1 MIYHVEVAL
10 PEDHVLAEQL
20 ATSAGKFIQ
29 AWRSEQR
36 AAGATVREL
45 QDGGDKAAHDFIV
58 AEISKLRPDDLVLSE
73 EDLHAPATAG
83 DRQEAPR
90 VWIVD
95 PVDGTYEF
103 GHSRP
108 DWAVH
113 IALVE
118 NHQPTAAAVA
128 VPDQSLT
135 RSTAQQ
141 LQVPELHA
149 SPRFVS
155 SRSRPPWFTHDLVRH
170 VRGQLLSIGSAGA
183 KAMAIVEGNADAYVH
198 AGGQY
203 EWDSA
208 APVGVA
214 RHAGLHCS
222 RIDGS
227 PLLYNQ
233 EDPYLPDLLICHPD
247 LADPILTWLEKHG

>member
-1 MIYHVEVAL
+1 MLYHVHVAL
-10 PEDHVLAEQL
+10 PEDHELAEEL
-20 ATSAGKFIQ
+20 ATQAGQFVQ
-29 AWRSEQR
+29 AWRTEQK
-36 AAGATVREL
+36 AGGASVREL
-45 QDGGDKAAHDFIV
+45 QDGGDSAAHDFIV
-58 AEISKLRPDDLVLSE
+58 AKISECRPHDLVLSE
-73 EDLHAPATAG
+73 EDLHAPASAG
-83 DRQEAPR
+83 LRHQADR

-95 PVDGTYEF
+95 PVDGTHEF

-118 NHQPTAAAVA
+118 DHQPTAAAVA
-128 VPDQSLT
+128 VPDQGFT

-141 LQVPELHA
+141 LRVPTLSD

-155 SRSRPPWFTHDLVRH
+155 SRSRPPRFTYDLVRH
-170 VRGQLLSIGSAGA
+170 LRGELLSIGSAGA

-227 PLLYNQ
+227 PLVYNQ

-247 LADPILTWLEKHG
+247 LAEPILTWLEQYG